1 MILLIILARESY
13 KMRIKKAKLKQII
26 QEELQK
32 LSEQSP
38 GRAPGRARGNDPAR
52 LQRIKDKAAKEPE
65 TFVGKPD
72 LAANQA
78 ELAAIEDEQRRKR
91 DELYDL
97 TMSDEQD
104 IDYGGDDIPPDFTGD
119 LTAAEI
125 EAQGGASWEGE
136 EEPSGEVQAPAS
148 APAGRPKARVA
159 SGQMRKNINKAWKAG
174 LFGPYEG
181 GKKGTASRKV
191 WRDARRAL
199 YKSTDSA
206 AAILAAAGVDAN
218 TGGALAVTAAPSADP
233 TVGIQPSPGPASGGA
248 APDVAGAPPPA
259 VAKSASR
266 QLGPG
271 VGDLE
276 RDMLKLKKGLVT
288 SELSQSGQE
297 RYQALRNTFLDQ
309 GEEPREA
316 SMKARRR
323 LKSQIANRVT
333 KRSAQR
339 RLAKQYFER
348 FKNQGLDDSEAVQL
362 ANSALKGRGEPLNT
376 PPALRGDTGVTRA
389 LTNVR
394 GGGRPGQFEESLDR
408 LTKIVEEE
416 FDKVLAEKEKKT
428 TVSGDVPTHTIDYE
442 EKDGYMHA
450 IATTKD
456 GIVGKGKA
464 KIRSNRKDMARTA
477 ASVRARVALVKAAKK
492 KAAGGKGESGD
503 N

>member
-1 MILLIILARESY
+1 M
-13 KMRIKKAKLKQII
+13 KIKKAKLKQII

-38 GRAPGRARGNDPAR
+38 GRTPGRARGNDPAR
-52 LQRIKDKAAKEPE
+52 LQRIKDKAAAAASEPE

-104 IDYGGDDIPPDFTGD
+104 IDYGGDDLAPDSTGG

-125 EAQGGASWEGE
+125 EAQSGASWEGE
-136 EEPSGEVQAPAS
+136 EEPSGEAPAPAA
-148 APAGRPKARVA
+148 APSGRPKARVA
-159 SGQMRKNINKAWKAG
+159 SDQMRKNINKAWKS
-174 LFGPYEG
+174 
-181 GKKGTASRKV
+181 GKIDKDTWRK
-191 WRDARRAL
+191 ARRAL
-199 YKSTDSA
+199 YKSADSA

-218 TGGALAVTAAPSADP
+218 TGEALAVAAAPSAAPSVTELPDQGRIGTPEQEDASAEIARLTTGFGELSSGAVPSDP
-233 TVGIQPSPGPASGGA
+233 KIRKRFTDMASRLVDGGMPRRA
-248 APDVAGAPPPA
+248 AVERARGTISSLLQNKIAKLKLAPDKERML
-259 VAKSASR
+259 AKRA
-266 QLGPG
+266 
-271 VGDLE
+271 E
-276 RDMLKLKKGLVT
+276 RSK
-288 SELSQSGQE
+288 
-297 RYQALRNTFLDQ
+297 
-309 GEEPREA
+309 
-316 SMKARRR
+316 KARGRE
-323 LKSQIANRVT
+323 LDAIA
-333 KRSAQR
+333 
-339 RLAKQYFER
+339 
-348 FKNQGLDDSEAVQL
+348 
-362 ANSALKGRGEPLNT
+362 
-376 PPALRGDTGVTRA
+376 GDTGTDLPFGA
-389 LTNVR
+389 
-394 GGGRPGQFEESLDR
+394 PGQFEESLNR

-464 KIRSNRKDMARTA
+464 KIRNNRKDMARTA

-492 KAAGGKGESGD
+492 KAAVAGTGKTGD